1 MIVVFCRH
9 TTFIYNLWT
18 CFEFRLILTQAWKPT
33 FIYWPQSSVKTDTVC
48 CVCGNTGRH
57 THSDHS
63 SWSLKVTDSIQQNV
77 TSCSDNVLYIH
88 YASVFLKMFRATSY
102 RRESI
107 TVVPNTGILLIGQ
120 QGLSELVAKR
130 LKKRI
135 GCQYKF
141 THCYKLVLLF
151 LLLVKKIIC
160 QLALVSIL
168 SDLVYSWVKMGH
180 G

>member
-1 MIVVFCRH
+1 
-9 TTFIYNLWT
+9 
-18 CFEFRLILTQAWKPT
+18 
-33 FIYWPQSSVKTDTVC
+33 
-48 CVCGNTGRH
+48 
-57 THSDHS
+57 
-63 SWSLKVTDSIQQNV
+63 
-77 TSCSDNVLYIH
+77 
-88 YASVFLKMFRATSY
+88 MFRATSY

-160 QLALVSIL
+160 QLALVSLL
-168 SDLVYSWVKMGH
+168 SDLVYS
-180 G
+180 